1 MRYKKVISLFS
12 AALFSAL
19 TLVGCGTPRIS
30 DTVIEGT
37 DPDVTRIVAP
47 GADQTPSDTN
57 AVTSGNAG
65 TTGTTAGTTAAVT
78 TAADTT
84 ASGNA
89 TVQSSDGVI
98 HFIAAGDNIIH
109 ENVYTDARNRAKDG
123 QDYDF
128 IDMYTDIADFVKSA
142 DLAFVNQETPLG
154 GDELGISGYP
164 NFNGPQAAGKAL
176 VDLGFDIV
184 NIATNHM
191 LDKKE
196 AGLKGHIDFWNS
208 QPVTLLG
215 GYYDKDD
222 YENIRVV
229 EKNGIKI
236 AFLTY
241 TYGLN
246 GMTLPASS
254 KLYIPLIDSA
264 EITRMIG
271 KAKNLADMVF
281 VVMHWGTDG
290 STVVTDE
297 QKSLAKTIS
306 EAGADAIIGMH
317 SHTLQPV
324 EWHAN
329 PDGSRTLVIYSL
341 GNLISTQYENYTM
354 VGGIMS
360 FDVVKDASGCRIENP
375 VMNPVITHYNA
386 DRLGLQV
393 YLFKDYTAELAAAH
407 GTVNYGK
414 DKTFSLDYIT
424 KLVKSAI
431 SDEFLPDF
439 MK

>member
-1 MRYKKVISLFS
+1 MKFTRLISFVG
-12 AALFSAL
+12 AAFFWLSGLA
-19 TLVGCGTPRIS
+19 GCASPS
-30 DTVIEGT
+30 VDNTVEGGT
-37 DPDVTRIVAP
+37 DPDATRIVSP
-47 GADQTPSDTN
+47 
-57 AVTSGNAG
+57 
-65 TTGTTAGTTAAVT
+65 TAGTSY
-78 TAADTT
+78 ADTT
-84 ASGNA
+84 GKVTSDATSGGTSSAAA
-89 TVQSSDGVI
+89 TDTVDTGTSGTDGVI

-109 ENVYTDARNRAKDG
+109 ENVYTDARNRAKNG
-123 QDYDF
+123 EKYDF
-128 IDMYTDIADFVKSA
+128 IDMYTDIADTVKNA

-164 NFNGPQAAGKAL
+164 NFNGPQDAGKAL
-176 VDLGFDIV
+176 VELGFDIV

-236 AFLTY
+236 AFLSY

-254 KLYIPLIDSA
+254 KLYIPLIDA
-264 EITRMIG
+264 NEITRMIG
-271 KAKNLADMVF
+271 KAKDISDIVF

-290 STVVTDE
+290 STRVTDE
-297 QKSLAKTIS
+297 QKSLAKTIAD
-306 EAGADAIIGMH
+306 AGADAIIGMH
-317 SHTLQPV
+317 SHTIQPM
-324 EWHAN
+324 EWMT
-329 PDGSRTLVIYSL
+329 GSGGNRTLVIYSL

-354 VGGIMS
+354 VGGIAK
-360 FDVVKDASGCRIENP
+360 FDIVKDKDGCRVENP
-375 VMNPVITHYNA
+375 VMEPVVTHYNKE
-386 DRLGLQV
+386 RLGLQV
-393 YLFKDYTAELAAAH
+393 YLFRDYTAELAAAH

-414 DKTFSLDYIT
+414 DKTFSLDYID
-424 KLVKSAI
+424 KRVRSAI

>member
-1 MRYKKVISLFS
+1 MRYKKIISLFS
-12 AALFSAL
+12 TALLSVMTF
-19 TLVGCGTPRIS
+19 VGCGTPRIS

-47 GADQTPSDTN
+47 GADPAPSDTT
-57 AVTSGNAG
+57 ASGNTG
-65 TTGTTAGTTAAVT
+65 TTETTAATTTAGTTAPEKT
-78 TAADTT
+78 ST
-84 ASGNA
+84 
-89 TVQSSDGVI
+89 QSSDGVI

-254 KLYIPLIDSA
+254 KIYIPLIDSA

-360 FDVVKDASGCRIENP
+360 FDVVKDSS
-375 VMNPVITHYNA
+375 
-386 DRLGLQV
+386 GLQV
-393 YLFKDYTAELAAAH
+393 YLLKDYTKELAAAH

-414 DKTFSLDYIT
+414 DKTFSLDYID
-424 KLVKSAI
+424 KLVKKAV

>member
-1 MRYKKVISLFS
+1 MRYKKIISLFS
-12 AALFSAL
+12 TALLSVMTF
-19 TLVGCGTPRIS
+19 VGCGTPRIS

-47 GADQTPSDTN
+47 GADPAPSDTT
-57 AVTSGNAG
+57 ASGNTG
-65 TTGTTAGTTAAVT
+65 TTETTAATTTAGTTAPEKT
-78 TAADTT
+78 ST
-84 ASGNA
+84 
-89 TVQSSDGVI
+89 QSSDGVI

-290 STVVTDE
+290 SPAGRVARESGREPDACHLFPR
-297 QKSLAKTIS
+297 KSHIYAVRELY
-306 EAGADAIIGMH
+306 
-317 SHTLQPV
+317 
-324 EWHAN
+324 
-329 PDGSRTLVIYSL
+329 DGRRDNVL
-341 GNLISTQYENYTM
+341 
-354 VGGIMS
+354 
-360 FDVVKDASGCRIENP
+360 R
-375 VMNPVITHYNA
+375 
-386 DRLGLQV
+386 RR
-393 YLFKDYTAELAAAH
+393 
-407 GTVNYGK
+407 
-414 DKTFSLDYIT
+414 
-424 KLVKSAI
+424 
-431 SDEFLPDF
+431 
-439 MK
+439 